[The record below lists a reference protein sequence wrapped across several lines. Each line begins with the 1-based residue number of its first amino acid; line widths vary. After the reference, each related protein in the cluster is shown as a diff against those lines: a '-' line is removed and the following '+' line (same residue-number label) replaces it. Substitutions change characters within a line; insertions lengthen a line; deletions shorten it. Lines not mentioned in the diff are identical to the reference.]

1 MLSELFIAVAIGVV
15 FLTYANG
22 ANDNFKGVATL
33 YGSGVLSYRTALI
46 GATAATWLGSIAA
59 IFVADQ
65 LVRAFSGKGL
75 VDPAV
80 LSMGT
85 FPVAVAGGAA
95 LTVLLA
101 TRLGLPISTTHALI
115 GALVGGGL
123 SAGSIDAARLGTA
136 FALPLVVSP
145 LLATSL
151 AAALYTIGRFL
162 WRHWQLEADDCL
174 CIEPN
179 PEVAAELAL
188 QPGRGSAGAAR
199 VATITEQNTSQ
210 RGFRAPVAGLR
221 VGSE

>member
-1 MLSELFIAVAIGVV
+1 VLCELFIAVAIGVV

-33 YGSGVLSYRTALI
+33 YGSGVLSYRMALI

-85 FPVAVAGGAA
+85 FPVAVAGGAV

-151 AAALYTIGRFL
+151 AAALCTIGRFL

-188 QPGRGSAGAAR
+188 RPGRGSAGAAR
-199 VATITEQNTSQ
+199 VATITE
-210 RGFRAPVAGLR
+210 
-221 VGSE
+221 

>member
-1 MLSELFIAVAIGVV
+1 M
-15 FLTYANG
+15 
-22 ANDNFKGVATL
+22 
-33 YGSGVLSYRTALI
+33 
-46 GATAATWLGSIAA
+46 
-59 IFVADQ
+59 
-65 LVRAFSGKGL
+65 
-75 VDPAV
+75 
-80 LSMGT
+80 
-85 FPVAVAGGAA
+85 
-95 LTVLLA
+95 
-101 TRLGLPISTTHALI
+101 
-115 GALVGGGL
+115 
-123 SAGSIDAARLGTA
+123 
-136 FALPLVVSP
+136 
-145 LLATSL
+145 LATSL

>member
-95 LTVLLA
+95 LTVLVA
-101 TRLGLPISTTHALI
+101 TRLGLTDFDDPCLDRCPRGWRSLGRFNRRGTPGHSLRPSSGSQSLAGYESSRRLVHHRSLSVATLA
-115 GALVGGGL
+115 VGG
-123 SAGSIDAARLGTA
+123 
-136 FALPLVVSP
+136 
-145 LLATSL
+145 
-151 AAALYTIGRFL
+151 
-162 WRHWQLEADDCL
+162 
-174 CIEPN
+174 
-179 PEVAAELAL
+179 
-188 QPGRGSAGAAR
+188 
-199 VATITEQNTSQ
+199 
-210 RGFRAPVAGLR
+210 
-221 VGSE
+221 